1 MSKLD
6 DRCDGEGLAFK
17 IGEGWPKDKNNMR
30 RHGTSEGTELKNS
43 EDENQGEDST
53 ERQGAE
59 GFSKIEEGRKSQN

>member
-43 EDENQGEDST
+43 EDENQGEDT
-53 ERQGAE
+53 TDQ
-59 GFSKIEEGRKSQN
+59 